1 MPENRI
7 SDIIQAAVDVF
18 SRRGYRLAQMEEI
31 AREAEVSKA
40 TLYYYFRN
48 KIHLFRYVLEHGVP
62 DRDAVLPPPDASLPK
77 SEEALLRLLK
87 RQLRERTQLPGV
99 EARLAATPSEVDI
112 ESELREVLE
121 EVWDLL
127 EQHRVQIV
135 ILEKSA
141 EEFPELARIYDTYA
155 RRKLV
160 KQLQDY
166 LATRIEQGMIRPLHS
181 VEVAA
186 RFITEGMSWFGWKQ
200 RSGRTDTPYSRSEV
214 LPDFAST
221 LARGLRP

>member
-1 MPENRI
+1 M
-7 SDIIQAAVDVF
+7 QTAAP
-18 SRRGYRLAQMEEI
+18 A
-31 AREAEVSKA
+31 
-40 TLYYYFRN
+40 
-48 KIHLFRYVLEHGVP
+48 
-62 DRDAVLPPPDASLPK
+62 PDASPPK
-77 SEEALLRLLK
+77 GEEALLRLLK
-87 RQLRERTQLPGV
+87 KQLRERTQLPGA
-99 EARLAATPSEVDI
+99 EARLRAEPSEVDV
-112 ESELREVLE
+112 ESELREMLE
-121 EVWDLL
+121 EMWDLL

-141 EEFPELARIYDTYA
+141 EEFPELASIYDTYA

-166 LATRIEQGMIRPLHS
+166 LSTRIEQGMIRPLYS

-200 RSGRTDTPYSRSEV
+200 LSGRTDTPYSRSEV
-214 LPDFAST
+214 LPDFVST